1 MQDATALA
9 AVVAAGET
17 TSEELMRASLDRAE
31 SSTDIGAFVRFEPEL
46 GLAAARASDVA
57 LASGQTTGPF
67 YGLPFLAKDLGGYSK
82 GLMPTAGSAA
92 LAKRSEDPA
101 DDDALFAAF
110 RTAGLVPFGLTTVP
124 EFGLALTSEPLD
136 QSPARN
142 PFDTNLSPGGS
153 SGGAAAAVAAG
164 VVALAHATDAAGS
177 IRVPAACCGLVGHKA
192 SRHRVPGAPHFNNHL
207 MGIASELVVA
217 RSVRDARA
225 LFEAVRLDCPN
236 SETSVQRLGICV
248 PRLTSAATS
257 AKMHELARA
266 LEAIGIEVVMQPS
279 PDGLGDRAMAL
290 AGTIFAASLASWLD
304 SFGVSEDEVT
314 PICAAVAARGRAMAA
329 PTLFDAHTD
338 LVRLAHESQAL
349 FADVD
354 ALVMPVLSDG
364 PPAVGSFDPNQTDPD
379 ARYAQMN
386 AVAPNVALANVAG
399 LPSLAMPFGMMPAPR
414 DHIPF
419 GFQIMGPANS
429 DEALFELAAR
439 IEALAPSIS
448 FPYPI
453 AGFN

>member
-9 AVVAAGET
+9 ALVAAGET
-17 TSEELMRASLDRAE
+17 TCEKLMRASLDHAE
-31 SSTDIGAFVRFEPEL
+31 RCADLGAIVRLEPEL
-46 GLAAARASDVA
+46 GLTAARACDAA
-57 LASGQTTGPF
+57 LASGQTAGPF
-67 YGLPFLAKDLGGYSK
+67 FGLPFLAKDLGGCSK
-82 GLMPTAGSAA
+82 GLMPMAGSVA
-92 LAKRSEDPA
+92 LAKRREDPTE
-101 DDDALFAAF
+101 DDALFARF
-110 RTAGLVPFGLTTVP
+110 RASGLLPFGLTTVP
-124 EFGLALTSEPLD
+124 EFGLALTSEPQD
-136 QSPARN
+136 QNPARN
-142 PFDTNLSPGGS
+142 PFDTSLSPGGS

-192 SRHRVPGAPHFNNHL
+192 SRHRIPGAPYFNNHL

-217 RSVRDARA
+217 RSVRDVRTA
-225 LFEAVRLDCPN
+225 FEAVRVDHPTA
-236 SETSVQRLGICV
+236 ETPVHRLGICV
-248 PRLTSAATS
+248 PELATAATS
-257 AKMHELARA
+257 AKMGELTGALRA
-266 LEAIGIEVVMQPS
+266 AGLDVVEQPA
-279 PDGLGDRAMAL
+279 PDAFGARAMAI

-304 SFGVSEDEVT
+304 SVGISDNEIT
-314 PICAAVAARGRAMAA
+314 PISAAIDARGRAMAA

-338 LVRLAHESQAL
+338 LVRLTHESQAL

-364 PPAVGSFDPNQTDPD
+364 PPAVGAFDPSQTDPD

-399 LPSLAMPFGMMPAPR
+399 LPSLAMPFGMMPSPR
-414 DHIPF
+414 DHVPF
-419 GFQIMGPANS
+419 GFQIMGPMNS

-439 IEALAPSIS
+439 IEKLAPTIS
-448 FPYPI
+448 FPHPI